1 MPLVDATLSSCYKGL
16 LCGDATSNEPW
27 HITFSRSKGTLPGSF
42 CDTTVGVTEE
52 TAEESLKDSK
62 LYL

>member
-27 HITFSRSKGTLPGSF
+27 HITFLRSRGTLPASF
-42 CDTTVGVTEE
+42 CHTTAEVTEE
-52 TAEESLKDSK
+52 TAEESLMDSK
-62 LYL
+62 L